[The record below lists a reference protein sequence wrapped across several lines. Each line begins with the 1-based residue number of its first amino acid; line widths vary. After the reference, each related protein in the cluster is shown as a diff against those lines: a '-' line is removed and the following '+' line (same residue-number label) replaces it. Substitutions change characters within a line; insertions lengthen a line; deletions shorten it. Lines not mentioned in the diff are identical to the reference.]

1 MKTAL
6 LREKAR
12 HDLRH
17 QLAYYRREASQG
29 VALQLRMVAESSIRF
44 LEQNPGV
51 GSPTLGKELEIENL
65 RTWRLTGFPL
75 LWLYIE
81 HTSHL
86 DFLRL
91 LGQQQDIAAILDSE
105 F

>member
-1 MKTAL
+1 LKAAL

-12 HDLRH
+12 QDLRH
-17 QLAYYRREASQG
+17 QLAYYRREATQK
-29 VALQLRMVAESSIRF
+29 VALQLRTVAQSSLRL
-44 LEQNPGV
+44 LEQNPGL

-81 HTSHL
+81 HPIHL
-86 DFLRL
+86 DFVRL
-91 LGQQQDIAAILDSE
+91 LGQQQDLAVILDSE

>member
-1 MKTAL
+1 LKQAL

-17 QLAYYRREASQG
+17 QLAYYRREASQK
-29 VALQLRMVAESSIRF
+29 VALQLRTVAQSSIQF
-44 LEQNPGV
+44 LEKNPGV
-51 GSPTLGKELEIENL
+51 GTPTLGKELDIENL

-81 HTSHL
+81 HPSHL
-86 DFLRL
+86 DFVRL
-91 LGQQQDIAAILDSE
+91 LGQQQDIVAILDGE

>member
-12 HDLRH
+12 DDLRH
-17 QLAYYRREASQG
+17 QLAYYRREASQS
-29 VALQLRMVAESSIRF
+29 VALQLRTVAQSSLGF
-44 LEQNPGV
+44 LEQNPGI
-51 GSPTLGKELEIENL
+51 GSPTLGKELEIDNL

-81 HTSHL
+81 HPTHL
-86 DFLRL
+86 DVVRL
-91 LGQQQDIAAILDSE
+91 LGKQQDIVAILESE
-105 F
+105 L

>member
-12 HDLRH
+12 NDLRH
-17 QLAYYRREASQG
+17 QLAYYRREASQT
-29 VALQLRMVAESSIRF
+29 VALQLRTVAQSSLGF
-44 LEQNPGV
+44 LEQNPGI
-51 GSPTLGKELEIENL
+51 GSPTLGKELEIDNL

-81 HTSHL
+81 HPTHL
-86 DFLRL
+86 DVVRL
-91 LGQQQDIAAILDSE
+91 LGQQQDIVAILESE
-105 F
+105 L

>member
-1 MKTAL
+1 MKAAL
-6 LREKAR
+6 LREQAR
-12 HDLRH
+12 FDLRH
-17 QLAYYRREASQG
+17 QLAYYRREASEKI
-29 VALQLRMVAESSIRF
+29 ALQLRTVVENSIRF
-44 LEQNPGV
+44 LEQNPGL

-81 HTSHL
+81 HPSHL
-86 DFLRL
+86 DFVRL
-91 LGQQQDIAAILDSE
+91 LGQQHDIVAILEIE

>member
-1 MKTAL
+1 LKAAL
-6 LREKAR
+6 LREQAR
-12 HDLRH
+12 YDLRH
-17 QLAYYRREASQG
+17 QLVYYRREASEL
-29 VALQLRMVAESSIRF
+29 VALKLRTVAESSLRF
-44 LEQNPGV
+44 LEQNPGL

-81 HTSHL
+81 HPAHL
-86 DFLRL
+86 DFVRL
-91 LGQQQDIAAILDSE
+91 LGQQQDIAAILDNE

>member
-12 HDLRH
+12 DDLRH
-17 QLAYYRREASQG
+17 QLAYYRREASQS
-29 VALQLRMVAESSIRF
+29 VALQLRTVAQSSLGF
-44 LEQNPGV
+44 LEQNPGI
-51 GSPTLGKELEIENL
+51 GSPTLGKELEIDNL

-81 HTSHL
+81 HPTHL
-86 DFLRL
+86 DVVRL
-91 LGQQQDIAAILDSE
+91 LGQQQDIVAILESE
-105 F
+105 L

>member
-1 MKTAL
+1 LKTAL

-12 HDLRH
+12 FDLRH
-17 QLAYYRREASQG
+17 QLAFYRREASEK
-29 VALQLRMVAESSIRF
+29 VALQLRRVAESSMRL
-44 LEQNPGV
+44 LEQNPGL

-81 HTSHL
+81 NPSHL
-86 DFLRL
+86 DFVRL
-91 LGQQQDIAAILDSE
+91 LGQQQDIVAILE
-105 F
+105 NEL

>member
-1 MKTAL
+1 LKAAL

-12 HDLRH
+12 YDLRH
-17 QLAYYRREASQG
+17 ELAYYRQEASEK
-29 VALQLRMVAESSIRF
+29 VALQLRTVAESSLRF
-44 LEQNPGV
+44 LEQNPGL

-65 RTWRLTGFPL
+65 RTWRLTGFPV

-81 HTSHL
+81 HPSHL
-86 DFLRL
+86 DFVRL
-91 LGQQQDIAAILDSE
+91 LGQRQDIVAILESE

>member
-12 HDLRH
+12 DDLRH
-17 QLAYYRREASQG
+17 QLAYYRREASQT
-29 VALQLRMVAESSIRF
+29 VALQLRTVAQSSLGF
-44 LEQNPGV
+44 LEQNPGI
-51 GSPTLGKELEIENL
+51 GSPTLGKELEIDNL

-81 HTSHL
+81 HQTHL
-86 DFLRL
+86 DVVRL
-91 LGQQQDIAAILDSE
+91 LGQQQDIVAILESE
-105 F
+105 L

>member
-1 MKTAL
+1 LKAAR

-12 HDLRH
+12 DDLRQ
-17 QLAYYRREASQG
+17 QLAYYRREATQK
-29 VALQLRMVAESSIRF
+29 VALQLRTVAESSIQF
-44 LEQNPGV
+44 LEQNPGL
-51 GSPTLGKELEIENL
+51 GSPTLGRELDIDNL

-81 HTSHL
+81 HPTHL
-86 DFLRL
+86 DFVRL
-91 LGQQQDIAAILDSE
+91 LGQQQDIAAIVDSE

>member
-1 MKTAL
+1 MKAAL

-12 HDLRH
+12 YDLRH
-17 QLAYYRREASQG
+17 ELAYYRQETSEK
-29 VALQLRMVAESSIRF
+29 VALQLRTVAESSLRF
-44 LEQNPGV
+44 LEQNPGL

-65 RTWRLTGFPL
+65 RTLRLTGFPL

-81 HTSHL
+81 HPSHL
-86 DFLRL
+86 DFVRL
-91 LGQQQDIAAILDSE
+91 LGQRQDIVAILESE

>member
-1 MKTAL
+1 MKAAL

-17 QLAYYRREASQG
+17 QLAYYRREATQK
-29 VALQLRMVAESSIRF
+29 VALQLRTVAQSSLQL
-44 LEQNPGV
+44 LEQNPGL

-81 HTSHL
+81 HPFHL
-86 DFLRL
+86 DFVRL
-91 LGQQQDIAAILDSE
+91 LGQQQDVAVILDSE

>member
-1 MKTAL
+1 MKVAL

-17 QLAYYRREASQG
+17 QLAYYRREASEV
-29 VALQLRMVAESSIRF
+29 VALQLRAIAESSIRL
-44 LEQNPGV
+44 LEQNPGL
-51 GSPTLGKELEIENL
+51 GSLALGKELEIKNL

-81 HTSHL
+81 HPSHL
-86 DFLRL
+86 DFVRL
-91 LGQQQDIAAILDSE
+91 LGQQQDIVSILGNE

>member
-12 HDLRH
+12 DDLRH
-17 QLAYYRREASQG
+17 QLAYYRREASQT
-29 VALQLRMVAESSIRF
+29 VALQLRTVAESSLRF
-44 LEQNPGV
+44 LEQNPGL

-81 HTSHL
+81 HPSHL
-86 DFLRL
+86 DFVRL
-91 LGQQQDIAAILDSE
+91 LGQRQDIVAILEDAL
-105 F
+105 

>member
-12 HDLRH
+12 YDLRH
-17 QLAYYRREASQG
+17 QLAYYRREVSEKVG
-29 VALQLRMVAESSIRF
+29 LQLRVAAESSIRF
-44 LEQNPGV
+44 LEQNPGL
-51 GSPTLGKELEIENL
+51 GSPTLGKELEIESL

-75 LWLYIE
+75 VWLYIE
-81 HTSHL
+81 HPTHL
-86 DFLRL
+86 DFVRL
-91 LGQQQDIAAILDSE
+91 LGQQQDIAAILESD

>member
-1 MKTAL
+1 LKAAL

-12 HDLRH
+12 QDLRH
-17 QLAYYRREASQG
+17 QLAYYRREASEKI
-29 VALQLRMVAESSIRF
+29 ALQLRTAAEIFIRF
-44 LEQNPGV
+44 LEQNPGL
-51 GSPTLGKELEIENL
+51 GSPTLGKELEIENF
-65 RTWRLTGFPL
+65 RNWRLTGFPL

-86 DFLRL
+86 DFVRL
-91 LGQQQDIAAILDSE
+91 LGQQQDIAAILESE

>member
-1 MKTAL
+1 LKSAL
-6 LREKAR
+6 LRAQAR

-17 QLAYYRREASQG
+17 QLAYYRREASEK
-29 VALQLRMVAESSIRF
+29 VALQLRTVAQSTLLF
-44 LEQNPGV
+44 LEQNPGM
-51 GSPTLGKELEIENL
+51 GSPTLGKELGIDQL

-81 HTSHL
+81 HPFHL
-86 DFLRL
+86 DVVRL
-91 LGQQQDIAAILDSE
+91 LGEQQDIAAILDTE